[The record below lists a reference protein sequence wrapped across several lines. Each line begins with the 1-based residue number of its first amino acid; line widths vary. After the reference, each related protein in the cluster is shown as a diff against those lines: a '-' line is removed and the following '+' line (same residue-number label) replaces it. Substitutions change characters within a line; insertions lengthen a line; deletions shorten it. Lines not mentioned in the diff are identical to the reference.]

1 MMFLKRAV
9 CVMLVCSL
17 SLACSCESKY
27 GGFDKN
33 TDNKYTAY
41 AEVKNL
47 DKGISWPDGQ
57 ALPTFS
63 SPAAEC
69 DAVSVTHY
77 TEDEL
82 LTLTALQGIVNRTKP
97 RILLLDDNPDEGAET
112 WMNTSTVN
120 AEFTVLKSK
129 DRYDLFEKYAKE
141 AKGYVLYDGS
151 ENPHIKNLAS
161 TVAALKDCI
170 PVTEKVLGILKKK
183 GVNLKVKVDLTEL
196 SFDSNVDLYNYLYD
210 NYWDEC
216 NHRLLV
222 SASPSDPQ
230 HVRDMAAATK
240 SAVVYLDCT
249 KEDEKAVFERFLK
262 DMTAGNGLVLGWFTT
277 ERSGITT
284 VTSYGLS
291 TLPADL
297 FISSTFYSGTD
308 HNIAIPSVPDK
319 PELENKMYVAIYI
332 SDGDNIQYNQRYMRK
347 LWDQTKN
354 IRGQIP
360 LNWTVSPALADVA
373 PAMLN
378 YYYSTATENDC
389 FVCGPSG
396 LGYAMPVNTLS
407 ENGAPAINFLEG
419 KDNLFK
425 SYVSLTETYLQR
437 TGLRVVTVWDNL
449 SPSQRD
455 VYTSTAR
462 HLYGLTAHDWFMGEN
477 ASSTV
482 NNGMRVQQL
491 TPCYSG
497 NTDVIKDRLLSEIQ
511 KWDGNS
517 PAFFSAQVSVWQD
530 AKPDRILALAK
541 ELESL
546 YPDKI
551 EFVRADH
558 YFALYNEANGLPF
571 DLSLSSKLSV
581 SASSNEKDAVKVI
594 DGTPKN
600 ESVWVAEEKGQQTLT
615 FNLGGSYEISRFVI
629 RHAGDGGFAKNL
641 NTRDFR
647 VETSTDGEN
656 WSLAYDY
663 RDNARNV
670 TDVDLASEITAGY
683 LRIVITNPGT
693 DGIARIADVE
703 IYGAM
708 K

>member
-1 MMFLKRAV
+1 MSFAKRFM
-9 CVMLVCSL
+9 CVLLTCSL
-17 SLACSCESKY
+17 CLMCACDSKY
-27 GGFDKN
+27 GEFDKN

-41 AEVKNL
+41 AEVKDL
-47 DKGISWPDGQ
+47 DKGINWPDGQ
-57 ALPTFS
+57 VLPTFAF
-63 SPAAEC
+63 PAEEC
-69 DAVSVTHY
+69 DAVSVTY
-77 TEDEL
+77 YSEDEL
-82 LTLTALQGIVNRTKP
+82 LTLTALQGIVNKTKP
-97 RILLLDDNPDEGAET
+97 RLLLLDDNPDEGADT
-112 WMNTSTVN
+112 WSKTSTVGVD
-120 AEFTVLKSK
+120 FTVCKNK
-129 DRYDLFEKYAKE
+129 DRYKLIEKYAKE

-183 GVNLKVKVDLTEL
+183 GVNLKIKVDLTEL

-210 NYWDEC
+210 NYWDDC

-249 KEDEKAVFERFLK
+249 KKDEKAVFEKFLA
-262 DMTAGNGLVLGWFTT
+262 DMTPGNGLVLGWFTT

-284 VTSYGLS
+284 VTAYGLS

-308 HNIAIPSVPDK
+308 HNIAIPAVPDK

-354 IRGQIP
+354 VRGEIP
-360 LNWTVSPALADVA
+360 LNWTISPALVDVA
-373 PAMLN
+373 PAMMN
-378 YYYSTATENDC
+378 YYYTTATDKDC

-396 LGYAMPVNTLS
+396 LGYAMPINTLT
-407 ENGAPAINFLEG
+407 ENGAPAINYLEN
-419 KDNLFK
+419 KDTLFK

-437 TGLRVVTVWDNL
+437 SGLRVVTVWDNL

-455 VYTSTAR
+455 IYTSTAR

-477 ASSTV
+477 AASTV
-482 NNGMRVQQL
+482 NNGMLVQQL

-497 NTDVIKDRLLSEIQ
+497 NTDVIKDRLIPEMN

-530 AKPDRILALAK
+530 AKPENIVAFAR

-546 YPDKI
+546 YPGKI

-571 DLSLSSKLSV
+571 DLTLSSKLSV
-581 SASSNEKDAVKVI
+581 SASSSEKTAVKVI
-594 DGTPKN
+594 DGTPSN
-600 ESVWVAEEKGQQTLT
+600 ESIWVAEGKGEQTLT

-629 RHAGDGGFAKNL
+629 RHAGDNGLDVRL
-641 NTRDFR
+641 NTRNFK
-647 VETSTDGEN
+647 VETSTDGSN
-656 WSLAYDY
+656 WTLAYDY
-663 RDNARNV
+663 VDNARNV
-670 TDVDLASEITAGY
+670 TDIDLASPVQATH
-683 LRIVITNPGT
+683 LQIVITNPGT
-693 DGIARIADVE
+693 DNIARIADVE
-703 IYGAM
+703 IYGVV